1 MSQIDWLSQ
10 LLKMITVTGQLEVR
24 CSYGAPWRVSWG
36 QSAKH
41 EIPYHVVLKGRAIL
55 EDTNKGTSR
64 ELVGGDIVLLPD
76 DAAHVLHAGSGDE
89 AATASYRE
97 RSAAWIFSDTNGM
110 GARLA
115 MLWGHFF

>member
-55 EDTNKGTSR
+55 EDPNKGTSR
-64 ELVGGDIVLLPD
+64 ELVSGDIVLLPD
-76 DAAHVLHAGSGDE
+76 GAAHVLHDGSGDE
-89 AATASYRE
+89 AGTASNRE
-97 RSAAWIFSDTNGM
+97 SSAGWIFSENHGQ
-110 GARLA
+110 GERLD
-115 MLWGHFF
+115 MLCGH